1 MTQDDLASASGLHRV
16 AIANI
21 ERGSRGKSPPLET
34 VVKLAAA
41 LGVSIVALTTS
52 LPSDDEQR
60 RTPAKPPG
68 EAAANTNKPAGGKP
82 SRLRAKGTSNA
93 K

>member
-1 MTQDDLASASGLHRV
+1 MTQDDLAMASGLHRV

-41 LGVSIVALTTS
+41 LDVSIVELTTS
-52 LPSDDEQR
+52 MP
-60 RTPAKPPG
+60 TM
-68 EAAANTNKPAGGKP
+68 NGKP
-82 SRLRAKGTSNA
+82 SPETAAAPKKRGRPK
-93 K
+93 KK